1 MILDTCALPH
11 GDARGLRL
19 GTAALTTQGM
29 GEAEMSYIAALLVSV
44 LRDEVDGRKAREEV
58 RELAGG
64 FPPYPGW

>member
-1 MILDTCALPH
+1 MP
-11 GDARGLRL
+11 
-19 GTAALTTQGM
+19 
-29 GEAEMSYIAALLVSV
+29 YIAALLVSV